1 MVQDQQAPAARMLR
15 GLRAERR
22 LLEQLLRL
30 EVVRAEAGG
39 IEAVRAHMDEQGRT
53 PMDVDAVLEFL
64 GVDSVGQR
72 LVDLRSD
79 IDTLESMLEQG

>member
-1 MVQDQQAPAARMLR
+1 MVEDRQGAAAQMLR

-39 IEAVRAHMDEQGRT
+39 IDAVRDHLLEQGRT
-53 PMDVDAVLEFL
+53 PMDIDAVLEYF
-64 GVDSVGQR
+64 GVDSVGER

-79 IDTLESMLEQG
+79 IDMLESMLGEG